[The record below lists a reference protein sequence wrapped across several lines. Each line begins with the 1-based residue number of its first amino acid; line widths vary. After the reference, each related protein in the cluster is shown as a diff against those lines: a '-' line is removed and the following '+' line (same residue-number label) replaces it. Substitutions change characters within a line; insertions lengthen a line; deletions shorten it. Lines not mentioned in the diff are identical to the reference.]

1 MYNRKDAKTG
11 RNAKSLLCL
20 IIHCETLRPRTFAVR
35 LVISLLLIFSLPC
48 LCDAQD
54 VNVLVQK
61 VRGKLDMVN
70 DYQATGR
77 MKTNVSF
84 LKVPIATV
92 KVYFKKPNKLKVKNE
107 KGISF
112 IPKGTVNINM
122 NNLLS
127 SGKYTVLDAG
137 NDKIGNTAVKV
148 VKLLP
153 EDDNA
158 DVVLSTLYI
167 DETNLVIRR
176 AKTTTRDN
184 GTYELEMSY
193 GNYVPYGLPDKIIF
207 SFNTKDYKMPKGVT
221 FDFDDGNDVKKGDDK
236 LKNKKGKVEID
247 FSSYTINKGVADSVF
262 Q

>member
-1 MYNRKDAKTG
+1 MKKLLL
-11 RNAKSLLCL
+11 SLLASFPL
-20 IIHCETLRPRTFAVR
+20 ILF
-35 LVISLLLIFSLPC
+35 
-48 LCDAQD
+48 AQD
-54 VNVLVQK
+54 INVLVQK
-61 VRGKLDMVN
+61 VKAKLEQVN
-70 DYQATGR
+70 DYEAAGK

-84 LKVPIATV
+84 LKVPIATI
-92 KVYFKKPNKLKVKNE
+92 KLYYKKPDKLKIKNE

-112 IPKGTVNINM
+112 IPKGAVNINM
-122 NNLLS
+122 GNVLN

-167 DETNLVIRR
+167 DETNAVIRR
-176 AKTTTRDN
+176 AKTTTKDN

-193 GNYVPYGLPDKIIF
+193 GKYISYGLPDRITF

-221 FDFDDGNDVKKGDDK
+221 FDFEDGSGNKKPADK
-236 LKNKKGKVEID
+236 SKVKKGKVELD
-247 FSSYTINKGVADSVF
+247 LKNYTINKGVSDALF

>member
-1 MYNRKDAKTG
+1 MHNRKDAKPG
-11 RNAKSLLCL
+11 RNAKGIGSFIHRETLCL
-20 IIHCETLRPRTFAVR
+20 RAFAVKP
-35 LVISLLLIFSLPC
+35 VISFLLLLSLPC

-54 VNVLVQK
+54 VNALVQK
-61 VRGKLDMVN
+61 VKGKLDLVT

-92 KVYFKKPNKLKVKNE
+92 KVYYQKPNKLKVKNE

-112 IPKGTVNINM
+112 IPKGAVNIKM

-137 NDKIGNTAVKV
+137 NDKIGSTVVKV

-193 GNYVPYGLPDKIIF
+193 GSYTSYGLPDKIIF
-207 SFNTKDYKMPKGVT
+207 SFNTKDYKVPKGVT
-221 FDFDDGNDVKKGDDK
+221 FDFDDGNREKKEDDK
-236 LKNKKGKVEID
+236 LKNRKGKVEID
-247 FSSYTINKGVADSVF
+247 FKSYTINKGVADSVF

>member
-1 MYNRKDAKTG
+1 M
-11 RNAKSLLCL
+11 KS
-20 IIHCETLRPRTFAVR
+20 IIFFLFILNFHLSGT
-35 LVISLLLIFSLPC
+35 
-48 LCDAQD
+48 AQD
-54 VNVLVQK
+54 VNILVQK
-61 VRGKLDMVN
+61 VKVKTDQVN
-70 DYQATGR
+70 DYEASGR
-77 MKTNVSF
+77 MKTNVAF

-92 KVYFKKPNKLKVKNE
+92 KVFFKKPNRLKVKNE

-112 IPKGTVNINM
+112 VPKGAVNITM
-122 NNLLS
+122 NNVLS
-127 SGKYTVLDAG
+127 SGKYSILDAG
-137 NDKIGNTAVKV
+137 NDKIGGTAVKV

-167 DETNLVIRR
+167 DEVNLVIRK

-193 GNYVPYGLPDKIIF
+193 GKYIAYGLPDKIIF

-221 FDFDDGNDVKKGDDK
+221 FDFEDGSETKKAEEK
-236 LKNKKGKVEID
+236 VKNKKGKVEIV
-247 FSSYTINKGVADSVF
+247 FSSYIINKGVADAVF